1 MEIIFH
7 RYGSICEPD
16 ILEAFRFCG
25 INVIEDTAEIRT
37 KSIAP
42 KDRIRRLSELIL
54 THQTA
59 FVFSVNFFPYISEIC
74 ERLHILYVS
83 LSVDCPVLE
92 LFSVSIRNKYNR
104 IFLFDYMQFQRFYPE
119 NPDNIFYLPL
129 AVNTERWEQ
138 TLSHPSQEDR
148 QRFSCDISFV
158 GSLYKEK
165 SPLAHLTLDS
175 YHMGLIS
182 GMVEAQLKVPG
193 YFFLEE
199 AVPDSLINA
208 IRGADPDFYQL
219 EDSFSDTTAYTTANY
234 YLGMQASYLER
245 IRTLKEL
252 GRYFPVN
259 LYTRTDTSDLNNVPG
274 IRCRGGVSTHVEM
287 PKVFYYSKINL
298 NITMRPIQSGLSQR
312 IWDVLGCGGFLL
324 SNYQSE
330 IPEYFTIGQEL
341 DCYESIGELKEK
353 ISYYLSHED
362 IRCEIAH
369 NGFQKVKAQHTYVHR
384 ICQMMQL
391 LFPEVK

>member
-1 MEIIFH
+1 MNIIFH

-25 INVIEDTAEIRT
+25 FNVIEDTTEIQA

-54 THQTA
+54 TNQTA

-92 LFSVSIRNKYNR
+92 LFSVSIRNKCNR
-104 IFLFDYMQFQRFYPE
+104 IFLFDYMQFQKFYPE
-119 NPDNIFYLPL
+119 NPDSIFYLPL
-129 AVNTERWEQ
+129 AVNTNRWEQ
-138 TLSHPSQEDR
+138 TLSHLSEKDR
-148 QRFSCDISFV
+148 QCFSCDISFV

-165 SPLAHLTLDS
+165 SPLSRLTLDS

-182 GMVEAQLKVPG
+182 GMMEAQLKMPG

-199 AVPDSLINA
+199 AIPDSLIST
-208 IRGADPDFYQL
+208 IRRVDPDFYQL
-219 EDSFSDTTAYTTANY
+219 TDSFSDTSAYTAANY
-234 YLGMQASYLER
+234 YLGMQISYLER

-252 GRYFPVN
+252 GGYFTVN
-259 LYTRTDTSDLNNVPG
+259 LYTRSDTSELKEVQG
-274 IRCRGGVSTHVEM
+274 ICCKGGVSTHMEM

-330 IPEYFTIGQEL
+330 IPEYFTIGKEL
-341 DCYESIGELKEK
+341 DCYESLGELKEK

-362 IRCEIAH
+362 IRREIAH
-369 NGFQKVKAQHTYVHR
+369 NGFQKVKTQHTYVHR
-384 ICQMMQL
+384 ICQMMQT
-391 LFPEVK
+391 LFPEIK